1 MSKRAVE
8 VKGGNIIS
16 IVKAEDWNQN
26 SETGQV
32 IDYGEAVIMPGLI
45 DV

>member
-1 MSKRAVE
+1 MHKWTVE

-16 IVKAEDWNQN
+16 IVKDKDWNGK
-26 SETGQV
+26 SKQV
-32 IDYGEAVIMPGLI
+32 VDYGYAVVMPGLI